1 MAAPHPAFALPQP
14 DYDARPAPFAAV
26 LVTAGFQLDAPAR
39 PYQYPGVLGEWESP
53 ERWSYRV
60 SLSVAG
66 ERRPM
71 LASLSCITTERVE
84 WLFSGVQLDAPVD
97 LTWLLSHST
106 SLADAQQRAAHLAGV
121 PSYAFSPSTL

>member
-1 MAAPHPAFALPQP
+1 MAVPSPAFALPPP
-14 DYDARPAPFAAV
+14 DYDDRLAPFAAV
-26 LVTAGFQLDAPAR
+26 LIAAGFQLDAAAR
-39 PYQYPGVLGEWESP
+39 SYQYPGVLGEWESP

-71 LASLSCITTERVE
+71 LASLSCITPERVE
-84 WLFSGVQLDAPVD
+84 WLFAGVQLDAPTD

-121 PSYAFSPSTL
+121 PTYASSPSIL